1 METHRK
7 LTLGCCCCRRG
18 GSVGLHSGRTKG
30 QTASFVNFFTQT
42 QSLERLQ
49 RRLRH
54 VRRVFGTERFGQNVF
69 YADRF
74 NDVPNGFARDDAR
87 SRRGRTQQYA
97 RAAEFGKNFVRD
109 RGVHERNRDHALLGI
124 FAALPDRVSDFAGF
138 AEADADFA
146 LFVADDN
153 KRAEAETTT
162 ALDDFGGAIDENHF
176 LGQVAI
182 LVAKIIALP
191 ARTASR
197 TAPAEAAEAA
207 ATITAATIT
216 AIARCGCAATAA
228 ASTLRGR
235 CWRAAGWRGFGR
247 CAR

>member
-1 METHRK
+1 MP
-7 LTLGCCCCRRG
+7 TL
-18 GSVGLHSGRTKG
+18 
-30 QTASFVNFFTQT
+30 
-42 QSLERLQ
+42 
-49 RRLRH
+49 
-54 VRRVFGTERFGQNVF
+54 
-69 YADRF
+69 
-74 NDVPNGFARDDAR
+74 P
-87 SRRGRTQQYA
+87 
-97 RAAEFGKNFVRD
+97 
-109 RGVHERNRDHALLGI
+109 
-124 FAALPDRVSDFAGF
+124 
-138 AEADADFA
+138 
-146 LFVADDN
+146 FVADDN

-197 TAPAEAAEAA
+197 AATAEAAEAA

-228 ASTLRGR
+228 TASALRGR

-247 CAR
+247 CARLRFVRLISHDIFS